1 MDLGQLKPLLAT
13 LVLPPAGPLLLAGLG
28 LLLAR
33 RSRLAAWVAGLS
45 LVTLWLL
52 ATPAVS
58 NALAARLLPLP
69 APVGLPELRQAGTQ
83 AVVVLGGGV
92 LPEAP
97 EYGMAQP
104 SNATFNRLRFGVRLA
119 RLANLPLGFAG
130 GVGWAGRGTATEAE
144 AVQAAAK
151 QDLGA
156 TIRWV
161 DDRSRDTAENARMM
175 AALLRKDGVRRI
187 ALVSDSWHLPRAV
200 AEFRA
205 AGLEVLPAPT
215 RMPVAVNSPLIE
227 ALPSPTGLERSY
239 NVLRE
244 WLALRVAAV
253 RR

>member
-1 MDLGQLKPLLAT
+1 MDLGPLKPLLAT

-45 LVTLWLL
+45 LLTLWLL

-58 NALAARLLPLP
+58 NALAVRLLPLP

-83 AVVVLGGGV
+83 AVVVLGSGV
-92 LPEAP
+92 LPKAP
-97 EYGMAQP
+97 EYGAAQP
-104 SNATFNRLRFGVRLA
+104 SSATFARLRYGVRLA
-119 RLANLPLGFAG
+119 RVARLPLGFAG

-144 AVQAAAK
+144 AVLGAAR

-161 DDRSRDTAENARMM
+161 DDRSRDTAESARLM
-175 AALLRKDGVRRI
+175 AILLRKDGVTRI

-215 RMPVAVNSPLIE
+215 RTPAAVNAPLVE
-227 ALPSPTGLERSY
+227 ALPSPTGLELSY
-239 NVLRE
+239 HVLRE